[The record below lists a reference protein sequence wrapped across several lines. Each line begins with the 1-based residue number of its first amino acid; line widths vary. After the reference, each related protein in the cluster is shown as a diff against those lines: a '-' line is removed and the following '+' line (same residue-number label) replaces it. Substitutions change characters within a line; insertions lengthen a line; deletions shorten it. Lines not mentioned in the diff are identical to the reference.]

1 MIVQCEFCEAKY
13 NLEDSKITPEGVKVR
28 CAKCQHIFAVTPASA
43 TPAAPRTPPTPP
55 SPPTPPTPE
64 PAGGDFLQDFESFEK
79 FHTDLMD
86 TPGPE
91 TGLPPDEESL
101 IERGIVDQISQDTGE
116 VPPPEDV
123 SMAEFPT
130 EEWPGPTREEQRQP
144 ESLEEELDTPTFDMR
159 GLEDQEYF
167 ERPTTIPKRRKTS
180 KKFVLLGIL
189 IILAG
194 VGYYLWSEQKLSLPG
209 NIPSVLKSIP
219 EKLKFVPE
227 KLQSIWDDIRGIE
240 RGSPTISDL
249 EEYMDTIGEVPVLVV
264 TGKVLNNTN
273 KTKKHVRIKAILYN
287 DKNEILDEKQTLCGS
302 YFTREELKN
311 LPPRFTRGDFK
322 IRPPVPSQMRVAP
335 GMTIPFIVIF
345 PNISPDAQEFEVEI
359 VESPNA

>member
-28 CAKCQHIFAVTPASA
+28 CVKCQHIFAVTPASA
-43 TPAAPRTPPTPP
+43 TPAAPPTPP

-64 PAGGDFLQDFESFEK
+64 RAEDDFLQDFESFAK
-79 FHTDLMD
+79 FHKDLID
-86 TPGPE
+86 TPGPQ
-91 TGLPPDEESL
+91 TGLPTDEESL
-101 IERGIVDQISQDTGE
+101 LERGEFDNMSQDMRG

-130 EEWPGPTREEQRQP
+130 EEWPGPSREDQGQT
-144 ESLEEELDTPTFDMR
+144 ESLEEEMDMPTFDMK

-167 ERPTTIPKRRKTS
+167 ERPRTIPKRRKTS
-180 KKFVLLGIL
+180 KTFVLIGIL
-189 IILAG
+189 LTAALG
-194 VGYYLWSEQKLSLPG
+194 TYYLWSEHGMKLSLPG
-209 NIPSVLKSIP
+209 NIPSLFKSIP

-227 KLQSIWDDIRGIE
+227 KLQSVWDDIRGIQ
-240 RGSPTISDL
+240 RGRPSISDL
-249 EEYMDTIGEVPVLVV
+249 GEYKDTIGKVPVFVI

-273 KTKKHVRIKAILYN
+273 ETKKYVRIKAILYN

-322 IRPPVPSQMRVAP
+322 IRPPMPSQMHVAP

-345 PNISPDAQEFEVEI
+345 PNISPDVQEYEVEI
-359 VESPNA
+359 VDAPNA